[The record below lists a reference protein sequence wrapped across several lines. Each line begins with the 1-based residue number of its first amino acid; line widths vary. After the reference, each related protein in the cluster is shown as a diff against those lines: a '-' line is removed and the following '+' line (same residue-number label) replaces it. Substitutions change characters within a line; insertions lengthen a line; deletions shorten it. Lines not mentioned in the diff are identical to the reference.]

1 MTGAG
6 CGLDGGGPWLG
17 VRDVLDGC
25 GGLRACVSVV
35 ALLRVSAL
43 VCTVCLS
50 SRMSCPGL
58 RFVGYLGS
66 ESRAVTR
73 PIEVALPKAPE
84 PE

>member
-1 MTGAG
+1 MRAVAWTGAV
-6 CGLDGGGPWLG
+6 WLG

-58 RFVGYLGS
+58 RFGGNGQMQG
-66 ESRAVTR
+66 
-73 PIEVALPKAPE
+73 
-84 PE
+84 

>member
-50 SRMSCPGL
+50 SVS
-58 RFVGYLGS
+58 V
-66 ESRAVTR
+66 
-73 PIEVALPKAPE
+73 VADVLSWVE
-84 PE
+84 I

>member
-1 MTGAG
+1 MRAVAWTGAV
-6 CGLDGGGPWLG
+6 WLG

-50 SRMSCPGL
+50 SVS
-58 RFVGYLGS
+58 V
-66 ESRAVTR
+66 
-73 PIEVALPKAPE
+73 VADVLSWVE
-84 PE
+84 I

>member
-6 CGLDGGGPWLG
+6 CGLDGGGVVG
-17 VRDVLDGC
+17 REGCVLDGC

-58 RFVGYLGS
+58 RFEG
-66 ESRAVTR
+66 
-73 PIEVALPKAPE
+73 P
-84 PE
+84 